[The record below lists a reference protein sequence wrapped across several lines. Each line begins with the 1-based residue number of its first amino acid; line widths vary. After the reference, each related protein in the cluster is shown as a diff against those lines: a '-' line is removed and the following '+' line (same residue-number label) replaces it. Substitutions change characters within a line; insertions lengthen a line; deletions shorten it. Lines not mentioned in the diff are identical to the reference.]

1 MEIHW
6 ERMSEINDAQRDAI
20 EVRLQRLADQHNDL
34 YEIRIVGHPSHHH
47 RQGGQGVHI
56 RCSIRG
62 EDLFAERERDDL
74 GTALHDAVHALE
86 REIHDR
92 RSRLLDRRN
101 HRSKANRSDD
111 ETQTR

>member
-6 ERMSEINDAQRDAI
+6 DRMQEIKEDQRASV
-20 EVRLQRLADQHNDL
+20 ETRLQHLADQHDDL
-34 YEIRIVGHPSHHH
+34 YEIRIVGHPNHHH

-62 EDLFAERERDDL
+62 EDLFAEREREDL
-74 GTALHDAVHALE
+74 GTALRDAVQALE

-92 RSRLLDRRN
+92 RKRLIDRRT
-101 HRSKANRSDD
+101 RSRP
-111 ETQTR
+111 